1 MEGRERRER
10 ERRGGKG
17 REREMGRG
25 RGEKEG
31 QGEKMRWKEGTE
43 GERDGVKEWGELL
56 CLRTNF
62 PTIAEYPS

>member
-1 MEGRERRER
+1 MEGR

-17 REREMGRG
+17 RERERGGRG
-25 RGEKEG
+25 RGG
-31 QGEKMRWKEGTE
+31 QGEKRRWKEGTE